1 MKTIPTSKTQ
11 YAAPRVLVDQNDL
24 FNTVFTPLIDT
35 EHIGAILLVYLSSLA
50 RLKIVAQDDLSRM
63 IVRNLVQHQQLE
75 VLRKL
80 LDCALLHESKVLAC
94 FLLSLSGTHQAIQ
107 QMALDMLDRLK
118 DNNVS
123 VHCYYFCIC
132 FYIININFVDHR
144 WSFTRTG
151 QSNRRASISHYI
163 ALCRCTASSE
173 VPRGSPQ
180 DWRFDRFL
188 FGVQS
193 LCGAQCADSWQ
204 SGFHEKFTILKTC
217 IIFF

>member
-1 MKTIPTSKTQ
+1 MFFLQRRCISAELQSQTAQPCSVKPTPSSKIK

-24 FNTVFTPLIDT
+24 FNTVFTPLIDS

-50 RLKIVAQDDLSRM
+50 KLKIVAQDDLSRM

-118 DNNVS
+118 DDNVS
-123 VHCYYFCIC
+123 QLYCVCINV
-132 FYIININFVDHR
+132 IL
-144 WSFTRTG
+144 
-151 QSNRRASISHYI
+151 ISH
-163 ALCRCTASSE
+163 LC
-173 VPRGSPQ
+173 
-180 DWRFDRFL
+180 F
-188 FGVQS
+188 
-193 LCGAQCADSWQ
+193 
-204 SGFHEKFTILKTC
+204 
-217 IIFF
+217 